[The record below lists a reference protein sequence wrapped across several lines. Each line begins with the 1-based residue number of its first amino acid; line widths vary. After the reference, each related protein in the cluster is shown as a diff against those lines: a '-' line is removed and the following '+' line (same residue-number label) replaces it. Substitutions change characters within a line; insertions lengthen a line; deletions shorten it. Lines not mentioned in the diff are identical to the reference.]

1 MTKDGP
7 DALLERIAREQLGI
21 DTLETRHADSLDFHD
36 FAVWCLR
43 DALKAAFDTG
53 VEHARRPAILS
64 S

>member
-1 MTKDGP
+1 MRCSNAFGF
-7 DALLERIAREQLGI
+7 
-21 DTLETRHADSLDFHD
+21 DTLETQHADSLDFHD
-36 FAVWCLR
+36 CA